1 MLRRWDDSQKYLS
14 DNVHLVCEETANYLV
29 IWCIDLEVEEVRA
42 DTAGWGVG
50 RAPKVLPFFF
60 LFFFFILFSS
70 FMFVQNIT
78 VGMKGKR
85 TAFLNTVWSLI

>member
-50 RAPKVLPFFF
+50 RAQKVLPFFF
-60 LFFFFILFSS
+60 LIIFFILFSS

-78 VGMKGKR
+78 VGMREKELHFKTLSG
-85 TAFLNTVWSLI
+85 V